1 MNAPVDVTQAT
12 FKNEVIEADTPVLV
26 DFWAEWCGP
35 CRKLSPLLDEVAQD
49 MAGQVKVAKVNVDNE
64 RALGAMFQVMS
75 IPTVLLFKDGKKVD
89 EHAYA
94 SDPVPHDGDDY
105 GIADLAALDRAV
117 QVGGQRGERR
127 VVVGELVDGTAIVRG
142 KDAAGLGIRAFSGGN
157 PVPLTDQEQTW
168 RAEAIPRR
176 TGCVRL

>member
-35 CRKLSPLLDEVAQD
+35 CRKLSPLLDEVAQE

-89 EHAYA
+89 EF
-94 SDPVPHDGDDY
+94 
-105 GIADLAALDRAV
+105 
-117 QVGGQRGERR
+117 VGLRLKSE
-127 VVVGELVDGTAIVRG
+127 IVS
-142 KDAAGLGIRAFSGGN
+142 KIQAQL
-157 PVPLTDQEQTW
+157 
-168 RAEAIPRR
+168 
-176 TGCVRL
+176 

>member
-35 CRKLSPLLDEVAQD
+35 CRKLSPLLDEIAQE

-64 RALGAMFQVMS
+64 RTLGAMFQVMS

-89 EHAYA
+89 EF
-94 SDPVPHDGDDY
+94 
-105 GIADLAALDRAV
+105 
-117 QVGGQRGERR
+117 VGARPKSE
-127 VVVGELVDGTAIVRG
+127 IVS
-142 KDAAGLGIRAFSGGN
+142 KIQAQL
-157 PVPLTDQEQTW
+157 
-168 RAEAIPRR
+168 
-176 TGCVRL
+176 

>member
-75 IPTVLLFKDGKKVD
+75 IPAVMLFKDGKKVD
-89 EHAYA
+89 EF
-94 SDPVPHDGDDY
+94 
-105 GIADLAALDRAV
+105 
-117 QVGGQRGERR
+117 VGVRPKSE
-127 VVVGELVDGTAIVRG
+127 IVS
-142 KDAAGLGIRAFSGGN
+142 KIQAQL
-157 PVPLTDQEQTW
+157 
-168 RAEAIPRR
+168 
-176 TGCVRL
+176 